1 MTDKTATTHLVIIF
15 LLTAVGN
22 LIADEVTNVLNHHR
36 VLLQVSGCVQS
47 KSLQSY
53 HIIIIIIIII
63 KNNERISR
71 APFHVK
77 HAQLR

>member
-1 MTDKTATTHLVIIF
+1 MLKNCTRCHPEIKDADQVCYLAQSQYSDSGLTGPSTDSHGARRLAGF
-15 LLTAVGN
+15 
-22 LIADEVTNVLNHHR
+22 
-36 VLLQVSGCVQS
+36 
-47 KSLQSY
+47 
-53 HIIIIIIIII
+53 III